1 MNLPDGAII
10 GIVTGVFGFLALI
23 PAYLINRRSARKS
36 EFDSAQKANQQAFTN
51 LRTLYQEQSKRLDEV
66 VADNKHYRAENLR
79 LLTRNAELE
88 DENRAYIKENAAL
101 KSDISD
107 LRSRVKRL
115 EGANSNA

>member
-1 MNLPDGAII
+1 MNLPDAAII
-10 GIVTGVFGFLALI
+10 AIITGAFGFLALI
-23 PAYLINRRSARKS
+23 PAYIINRRSARRDD
-36 EFDSAQKANQQAFTN
+36 FNAAQEANAKAFNAIN
-51 LRTLYQEQSKRLDEV
+51 KLYDEQSKRLDEV

-88 DENRAYIKENAAL
+88 DENRAYIKENASL
-101 KSDISD
+101 KSDVAD